1 MFLSCSIQRQSGDNR
16 DGNNQDEGVAAATAS
31 LLCIPYQLLTLS
43 HLPAEET
50 EAWEVEAARAVNGAA
65 GL

>member
-1 MFLSCSIQRQSGDNR
+1 M
-16 DGNNQDEGVAAATAS
+16 AAATAS
-31 LLCIPYQLLTLS
+31 LLCIPHQLLTLS